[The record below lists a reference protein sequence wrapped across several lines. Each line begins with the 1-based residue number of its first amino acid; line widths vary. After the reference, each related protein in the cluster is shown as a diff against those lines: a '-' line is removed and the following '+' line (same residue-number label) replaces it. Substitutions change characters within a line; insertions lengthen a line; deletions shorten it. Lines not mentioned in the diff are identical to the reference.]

1 MSKTLLFSALLLTL
15 AIPSAIGQTVKVTS
29 DKTTNPLSYAT
40 FRIDKGEL
48 VTIGDRKID
57 EQKFYDHFRKVVT
70 EELELR
76 GYRAVVDSA
85 ADLVISYMGQ
95 GTMRLDVENVGPL
108 GQAPVTDPSGVSAP
122 RNWSREYREGSL
134 IIDIVDPKSKKTVWR
149 SSSTMDISAVEDEK
163 VVNGIIFKTF
173 KKYPAKSGKKK
184 K

>member
-1 MSKTLLFSALLLTL
+1 
-15 AIPSAIGQTVKVTS
+15 
-29 DKTTNPLSYAT
+29 
-40 FRIDKGEL
+40 
-48 VTIGDRKID
+48 
-57 EQKFYDHFRKVVT
+57 VVT

-95 GTMRLDVENVGPL
+95 GTMRLDVENIGPL

-134 IIDIVDPKSKKTVWR
+134 IIDVVDPKSKKAVWR
-149 SSSTMDISAVEDEK
+149 STSTIDISVVEDEK
-163 VVNGIIFKTF
+163 VVNGIVYKTF